1 MNRDPL
7 YFLTIDKASSMIQS
21 KELSPVELTTSFLE
35 RITGVDQETLCYL
48 EVLSKSALE
57 EARQA
62 ENEIIS
68 GQYRGPL
75 HGIPLAHKD
84 LYDTQG
90 VRTTGQSKVFEHR
103 IPDQDCTAIARLKAA
118 GAINLGKLAMYEF
131 AMGGPET
138 SLAQQARNPWNTAY
152 MTSGSSSGS
161 GAAVAAGLCMGSL
174 GSDTG
179 GSIRGPAA
187 FCGIVGLKPTY
198 GRVSRSGVIPL
209 SASLDHCGPMT
220 WTAEDCAH
228 ILKVISG
235 YDPQDPTSSR
245 EPVPNYRDS
254 LTEDISDLVIGV
266 PTHYFY
272 DVNSGVDAETLELT
286 KKAVIDLEKLGAKI
300 EEVKIPFIE
309 YSQISNVV
317 MLMTEA
323 FTYHLPNLRSQPQNF
338 GKAFLDRVYL
348 GGVFSGTD
356 YAQASRV
363 RGLITKSFSAVMNKV
378 DLIAGPTW
386 AKAPGKFGQ
395 YDKLSMAKT
404 PNFTSPFNQTG
415 MPAISVPCG
424 FNKEGLP
431 IGLQLAGKPFH
442 EATVLR
448 AAYAYQRYAR
458 LYEMRP
464 TL

>member
-1 MNRDPL
+1 
-7 YFLTIDKASSMIQS
+7 MIRS

-35 RITGVDQETLCYL
+35 RIRNVDQKTQCYL
-48 EVLSKSALE
+48 EILTESALE

-62 ENEIIS
+62 EIEIVS
-68 GQYRGPL
+68 GHYRGPL

-90 VRTTGQSKVFEHR
+90 VRTTGQSKVFENR
-103 IPDQDCTAIARLKAA
+103 VPDKDCTAISRLRAA

-138 SLAQQARNPWNTAY
+138 SLAPQARNPWNTAY

-209 SASLDHCGPMT
+209 SSSLDHCGPMT
-220 WTAEDCAH
+220 WTVEDCAH
-228 ILKVISG
+228 ILNVVSG

-245 EPVPNYRDS
+245 EPVPNYRDA
-254 LTEDISDLVIGV
+254 LREDISDVVIGV
-266 PTHYFY
+266 PTDYFY
-272 DVNSGVDAETLELT
+272 DVNSGVETETLELV
-286 KKAVIDLEKLGAKI
+286 KKAIGDLENLGAKI

-309 YSQISNVV
+309 YSQISNIV

-323 FTYHLPNLRSQPQNF
+323 FTYHLPNLRTQPQNY

-356 YAQASRV
+356 YAQASRI
-363 RGLITKSFSAVMNKV
+363 RGLITKSFSEVMNKV

-424 FNKEGLP
+424 FNREGLP

-442 EATVLR
+442 ETTVLR
-448 AAYAYQRYAR
+448 VAYAYQQYAR
-458 LYEMRP
+458 LHQIRP
-464 TL
+464 TLE